1 MGKLTY
7 ISYKD
12 EKILKVSMFSISF
25 LTSKRTKTGCSL
37 GKISPERVS
46 VRFPDQVG
54 KKKWEERKGTGGAEF
69 WKLHSGSGDENGRA
83 R

>member
-12 EKILKVSMFSISF
+12 EKILKVSMFSVSF

-54 KKKWEERKGTGGAEF
+54 KQKKWEERKGAAEF